1 MESNTLRELDGWRS
15 QRAELR
21 MEWKGPWGGSSH
33 GNPSGGLTLS
43 KEEGD
48 GEPGMQDEEE
58 EVPENPVT

>member
-1 MESNTLRELDGWRS
+1 
-15 QRAELR
+15 